1 MALPAAWRAA
11 AGCGDRATRSIRP
24 ACTRKKP
31 FLFPYTLPHLS
42 ITERERSP
50 GGGLGL
56 AWGGTAVPRQAGR
69 RREKLS
75 SVQVGFE
82 SRSGPDSRRRMKLQ
96 EDGGTQ
102 GASGPTPQHWL
113 LATTDGEPDG
123 VLSSLPP
130 GQAAE
135 QPHQLHPGKAL
146 GTDPPVVM
154 ANGHPKEARIHERD
168 MAFVCSDC
176 IQESA
181 PCLHSLCW
189 KKRDTGPQGGGN
201 MKEKTCARGGLCTEA
216 CRRKRRR
223 WRCDLPRKGVRVS
236 SKPAASGRFGNLWAK
251 APRQTQQ
258 RTSSLT
264 KKLDTGRKP

>member
-42 ITERERSP
+42 IMERERSP
-50 GGGLGL
+50 GVGLGL
-56 AWGGTAVPRQAGR
+56 AWGGTAVPRQAG
-69 RREKLS
+69 REKLS

-113 LATTDGEPDG
+113 LATTDGEPDR

-135 QPHQLHPGKAL
+135 QPHQLHPGKTL

-176 IQESA
+176 TRRLRPA
-181 PCLHSLCW
+181 CTPCA
-189 KKRDTGPQGGGN
+189 G
-201 MKEKTCARGGLCTEA
+201 
-216 CRRKRRR
+216 RRETQ
-223 WRCDLPRKGVRVS
+223 DHRV
-236 SKPAASGRFGNLWAK
+236 GE
-251 APRQTQQ
+251 T
-258 RTSSLT
+258 
-264 KKLDTGRKP
+264 